1 MRIASPKAQEVRTI
15 EVKQPAG
22 GPTSSSLEI
31 AKPEERLMT
40 LRIRRATAA
49 AVLTLLSSALL
60 SACPALAQGPYGR
73 NSYADFPYN
82 QGSLFY
88 RPLKPEPRPKKPV
101 YKRVAP
107 AAPAPATG
115 YSTTQPRYVVP
126 QQPRYYYYYPA
137 YPR

>member
-1 MRIASPKAQEVRTI
+1 
-15 EVKQPAG
+15 
-22 GPTSSSLEI
+22 
-31 AKPEERLMT
+31 MT
-40 LRIRRATAA
+40 LRIRKVNAA
-49 AVLTLLSSALL
+49 AALTILASALL
-60 SACPALAQGPYGR
+60 TACPALAQGPYGR

-88 RPLKPEPRPKKPV
+88 RPLKPEPRPKKRV

-107 AAPAPATG
+107 ATPAPG

-126 QQPRYYYYYPA
+126 QQPRYYYNYPA